1 LALTE
6 REKQILRLKK
16 GNMSDY
22 EIARKLKIDAGNV
35 TRSRKTALRKIERAQ
50 ADLDFALQVGVTT
63 TNFYSSLLL
72 LNTPNTNTKRQK
84 NINATHRQLK
94 IGLKN

>member
-1 LALTE
+1 MALTD

-22 EIARKLKIDAGNV
+22 EIARKLRLDAGNV

-50 ADLDFALQVGVTT
+50 ADLDFALQVGV
-63 TNFYSSLLL
+63 
-72 LNTPNTNTKRQK
+72 KIK
-84 NINATHRQLK
+84 N
-94 IGLKN
+94 

>member
-16 GNMSDY
+16 GNLSDY
-22 EIARKLKIDAGNV
+22 EIARKLRIDAGNV

-50 ADLDFALQVGVTT
+50 ADLDFALQLGV
-63 TNFYSSLLL
+63 
-72 LNTPNTNTKRQK
+72 
-84 NINATHRQLK
+84 K
-94 IGLKN
+94 IKV